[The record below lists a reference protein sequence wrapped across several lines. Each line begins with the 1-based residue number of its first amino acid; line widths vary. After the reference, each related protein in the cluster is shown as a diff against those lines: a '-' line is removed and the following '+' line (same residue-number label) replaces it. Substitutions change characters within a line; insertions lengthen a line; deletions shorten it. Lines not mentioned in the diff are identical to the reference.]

1 MLGVVSE
8 DADGPSVHAAE
19 AGDQVLG
26 VERHHLEE
34 LALVDDACKDRNDAT
49 MATKLRL
56 FHSRALFQVHV
67 SQADG
72 RLHSLRKC
80 R

>member
-34 LALVDDACKDRNDAT
+34 LALVDDACKDRNGAT
-49 MATKLRL
+49 TATKLRL
-56 FHSRALFQVHV
+56 FHSL
-67 SQADG
+67 
-72 RLHSLRKC
+72 
-80 R
+80 